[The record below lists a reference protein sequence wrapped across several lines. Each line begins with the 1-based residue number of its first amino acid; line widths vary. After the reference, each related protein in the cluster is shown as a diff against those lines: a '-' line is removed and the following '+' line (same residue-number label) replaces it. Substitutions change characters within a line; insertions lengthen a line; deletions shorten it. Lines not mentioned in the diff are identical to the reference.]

1 MYKIYTVV
9 PACYL
14 LLEEEATMILRSCLL
29 RMACL
34 ALTLIWLPAPGSAQ
48 LATKKALTLEAAKKI
63 AAAAEAEARK
73 NNWNV
78 VIAIVDD
85 GGNLVYL
92 QKMDGTQIASIE
104 VAQFK
109 ARGAIGFKRSTK
121 EFEDRVAKGN
131 TAILKVP
138 WIAPVEGGLPLI
150 NNGEFIGAIGVSGV
164 TSQQDG
170 IIAAAGAAVAAAM
183 K

>member
-1 MYKIYTVV
+1 MKLRSLSLLCM
-9 PACYL
+9 AL
-14 LLEEEATMILRSCLL
+14 LLSG
-29 RMACL
+29 
-34 ALTLIWLPAPGSAQ
+34 LPAKLPAQ
-48 LATKKALTLEAAKKI
+48 LATRKTLTLEAAKKI

-92 QKMDGTQIASIE
+92 QKMDGTQIASIDI
-104 VAQFK
+104 AQFK
-109 ARGAIGFKRSTK
+109 ARGAIGFKRPTK
-121 EFEDRVAKGN
+121 EFEDRLAKGA
-131 TAILKVP
+131 TALVRVP
-138 WIAPVEGGLPLI
+138 WAAPIEGGLPLV
-150 NNGEFIGAIGVSGV
+150 NGGEFIGAIGVSGV

-170 IIAAAGAAVAAAM
+170 IVAAAGAAAAAAL

>member
-1 MYKIYTVV
+1 MKLRLQSLLG
-9 PACYL
+9 AAGL
-14 LLEEEATMILRSCLL
+14 LLAFAVTLPGQ
-29 RMACL
+29 
-34 ALTLIWLPAPGSAQ
+34 LTTRKS
-48 LATKKALTLEAAKKI
+48 LTLEAAKKI

-92 QKMDGTQIASIE
+92 QKMDGTQIASIDI
-104 VAQFK
+104 AQFK
-109 ARGAIGFKRSTK
+109 ARGAIGFKRPTK
-121 EFEDRVAKGN
+121 EFEDRLAKG
-131 TAILKVP
+131 AMALVKVP
-138 WIAPVEGGLPLI
+138 WAAPVEGGLPLI
-150 NNGEFIGAIGVSGV
+150 NGGEFIGAIGVSGV

-170 IIAAAGAAVAAAM
+170 IVAAAGAAAAAEL

>member
-1 MYKIYTVV
+1 MKLRLQSFLAAVV
-9 PACYL
+9 L
-14 LLEEEATMILRSCLL
+14 LAG
-29 RMACL
+29 MAS
-34 ALTLIWLPAPGSAQ
+34 ALSAQ
-48 LATKKALTLEAAKKI
+48 LATRKTLTLEAARRI

-109 ARGAIGFKRSTK
+109 ARGAIGFKRPTK
-121 EFEDRVAKGN
+121 EFEDRVAKG
-131 TAILKVP
+131 AMGLVKVP
-138 WIAPVEGGLPLI
+138 WIAPVEGGLPLV
-150 NNGEFIGAIGVSGV
+150 NGGEFIGAIGVSGV

-170 IIAAAGAAVAAAM
+170 IVAAAGAAAAAAL